1 MIKTEVV
8 VDEGFE
14 DFYNRA
20 VEQKAKLKEELEAEF
35 QRIYAERTEKLD
47 TIIAMS
53 SHTVEIEI
61 PDEEEVVYLDE
72 ENTETV
78 E

>member
-8 VDEGFE
+8 ADKDFE

-20 VEQKAKLKEELEAEF
+20 VEQKAKLREELEAEF
-35 QRIYAERTEKLD
+35 QRIYAERTERLD
-47 TIIAMS
+47 TIISMS
-53 SHTVEIEI
+53 SHTVEIEV
-61 PDEEEVVYLDE
+61 PDEEVVYLDE
-72 ENTETV
+72 ENTESIV

>member
-14 DFYNRA
+14 IYYYPA
-20 VEQKAKLKEELEAEF
+20 VEQKAKLRAELEAEF
-35 QRIYAERTEKLD
+35 ERVFAEKTAKLD
-47 TIIAMS
+47 AIIAQS

-61 PDEEEVVYLDE
+61 PDEEEVVDLDE